1 MTLNEIKS
9 FIFALSCV
17 YKKAGAV
24 FNQEEFVF
32 KFNENLICGEILNA
46 DELDEVYKKDD
57 VGKFKNNVKKYFSIS
72 NPDVSDIRDG
82 NLVKSPGQLAIKA
95 KNFTDENDNIE
106 FKNKNYLQNIKFLET
121 NLIFN
126 THLIDENSS
135 FEFVGIISQPK
146 N

>member
-9 FIFALSCV
+9 FIFALCCV

-46 DELDEVYKKDD
+46 NEVDEVKKDVVD
-57 VGKFKNNVKKYFSIS
+57 SFIENMTKYLKIS
-72 NPDVSDIRDG
+72 NPDYSDIQAD
-82 NLVKSPGQLAIKA
+82 NLIKNPSQLAINV
-95 KNFTDENDNIE
+95 KNFIDKNNNIE
-106 FKNKNYLQNIKFLET
+106 FKTKNYFQNIEFLET
-121 NLIFN
+121 NLFFD
-126 THLIDENSS
+126 TYLIDENSS
-135 FEFVGIISQPK
+135 FEFVGIISQSK

>member
-17 YKKAGAV
+17 YKRAGAV

-46 DELDEVYKKDD
+46 NEVDEVKKDVVD
-57 VGKFKNNVKKYFSIS
+57 SFIENMTKYLKIS
-72 NPDVSDIRDG
+72 NPDYSDIQAD
-82 NLVKSPGQLAIKA
+82 NLIKNPSQLAINV
-95 KNFTDENDNIE
+95 KNFIDKNNNIE
-106 FKNKNYLQNIKFLET
+106 FKTKNYFQNIEFLET
-121 NLIFN
+121 NLFFD
-126 THLIDENSS
+126 TYLIDENSS
-135 FEFVGIISQPK
+135 FEFVGIISQSK